1 MQDSDTATPYLAKID
16 LTGDPHL
23 VLGRRARKKG
33 IETVQVEL
41 HADLHDLL
49 RHTCEL
55 AIEKVQATDG
65 RPYEPSAELESGEEH
80 FFLHIDQIPVQVSVS
95 VSGQN
100 DDENPERTAA
110 LIEALGDFGSIE
122 YIDRAGLRDFKPL
135 FYSIAWQQSG
145 GDWAHFIRKANPMQV
160 LKPGRI
166 WTQFSDVL
174 VSMQEPAM
182 AIDGEVDIILANG
195 VMRAFKSTPVKD
207 LFTDVHLVMRDVST
221 YVGRVR
227 DLLNTSVPLGQAAAE
242 SLEKAAHK
250 KYSIA
255 VRLYLLPERISQ
267 LNLSVPRLRRVFNQH
282 DLDQYELLGKDKTFS
297 FGEDMVPAF
306 LDVIEGR
313 YFEDDWTDE
322 FRRADRFSKRGNGEN

>member
-23 VLGRRARKKG
+23 VLGRRAGKKG

-41 HADLHDLL
+41 RADLHDPF
-49 RHTCEL
+49 RGTCEL
-55 AIEKVQATDG
+55 AIEKLQATDG

-80 FFLHIDQIPVQVSVS
+80 FFLHIDQIPLVPGQQQASSGHGLVAVS

-110 LIEALGDFGSIE
+110 LIEALQDSGSIE
-122 YIDRAGLRDFKPL
+122 YVNRAGLREFKPL
-135 FYSIAWQQSG
+135 FYSIAWQQPA

-160 LKPGRI
+160 LKPGRV

-174 VSMQEPAM
+174 VAIQEPAM
-182 AIDGEVDIILANG
+182 AIDGEVDIILADG

-221 YVGRVR
+221 YVSKVR
-227 DLLNTSVPLGQAAAE
+227 DLLNKSVALGPVAAE
-242 SLEKAAHK
+242 SLENAAHK

-255 VRLYLLPERISQ
+255 VRLYSLPGRISQ
-267 LNLSVPRLRRVFNQH
+267 
-282 DLDQYELLGKDKTFS
+282 
-297 FGEDMVPAF
+297 
-306 LDVIEGR
+306 
-313 YFEDDWTDE
+313 
-322 FRRADRFSKRGNGEN
+322 